1 MYKLRRVDI
10 ERSQEIFSKIERYK
24 EIIIQKLRPDL
35 IMLFGSF
42 ARRDFNEGSDVDLL
56 VVADFRENFLDRIK
70 LLLELNDE
78 LKLPLEPVGYTIEE
92 FSEML
97 KKENRFILKILEEGE
112 ILYASERMMK
122 IFSEDSKFRMLLK

>member
-10 ERSQEIFSKIERYK
+10 ERSQEIFSEITRYK
-24 EIIIQKLRPDL
+24 GIIIQKLRPDL

-70 LLLELNDE
+70 LLLELNNE

-97 KKENRFILKILEEGE
+97 KKGNRFILRILEEGE
-112 ILYASERMMK
+112 ILHASERMMK
-122 IFSEDSKFRMLLK
+122 IFQRIRGSECF

>member
-10 ERSQEIFSKIERYK
+10 ERSQEIFSKIKRYK
-24 EIIIQKLRPDL
+24 GIIIQKLRPDL

-70 LLLELNDE
+70 LLLELNNE

-97 KKENRFILKILEEGE
+97 KKGNRFILRILEEGE
-112 ILYASERMMK
+112 ILHASERMMK
-122 IFSEDSKFRMLLK
+122 IFQRIRGSECF

>member
-1 MYKLRRVDI
+1 VYKLRRVDI
-10 ERSQEIFSKIERYK
+10 ERSQEIFSKIKRYK
-24 EIIIQKLRPDL
+24 GIIIQKLRPDL

-70 LLLELNDE
+70 LLLELNNE

-97 KKENRFILKILEEGE
+97 KKGNRFILRILEEGE
-112 ILYASERMMK
+112 ILHASERMMK
-122 IFSEDSKFRMLLK
+122 IFQRIRGSECF